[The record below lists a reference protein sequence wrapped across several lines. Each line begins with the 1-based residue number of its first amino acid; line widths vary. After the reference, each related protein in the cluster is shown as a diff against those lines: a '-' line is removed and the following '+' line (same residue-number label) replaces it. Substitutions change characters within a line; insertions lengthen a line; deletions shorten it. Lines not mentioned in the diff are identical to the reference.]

1 MKKILIFLPFLI
13 SVFLI
18 NPPVFAASCSA
29 VSSSKG
35 CGAGGECGDT
45 EICSCAVP
53 PTCSC
58 TFNADCAQNPGDE
71 TVGTPV
77 NPNSDTQVKTG
88 SCISCSSVGS
98 SCSYYGES
106 GVCNYTYGTY
116 CGPGEST
123 QCMKMCCVKKSGI
136 YDNETRAD
144 EYKSNMPDV
153 TDYGYAGP
161 VFTSFTD
168 VVAPVAKV
176 MYYAALTIGVGAV
189 ILAGYMLM
197 TSEGNP
203 DRVKQGQE
211 QLTAAI
217 LGVLFILLS
226 AAILRIIIGTFFG
239 LGF

>member
-1 MKKILIFLPFLI
+1 MKRLTASLTFLL
-13 SVFLI
+13 VFFGYMCT
-18 NPPVFAASCSA
+18 VYAAPACPESLANYKCATSCTGDWKA
-29 VSSSKG
+29 VPTKYTCSSNLGGSYGGAGLCCEKVVLNNECEQEGGTCSSSKPVG
-35 CGAGGECGDT
+35 QGWLPHNEFSCGSAGGTCWRLDVIDNPDGTVTPVDYSNPYT
-45 EICSCAVP
+45 P
-53 PTCSC
+53 PT
-58 TFNADCAQNPGDE
+58 DKG
-71 TVGTPV
+71 
-77 NPNSDTQVKTG
+77 
-88 SCISCSSVGS
+88 
-98 SCSYYGES
+98 
-106 GVCNYTYGTY
+106 
-116 CGPGEST
+116 
-123 QCMKMCCVKKSGI
+123 
-136 YDNETRAD
+136 
-144 EYKSNMPDV
+144 YK
-153 TDYGYAGP
+153 GP

-176 MYYAALTIGVGAV
+176 LYYAGVTIGVGAV